1 MIMASQKQ
9 GGASIFFVLVF
20 LIALGLIATVG
31 LRLFPVYMENYKVKT
46 ALESLHEDT
55 SLVHA
60 PSMMIR
66 KRIMRRLDINDVK
79 RVEAKDIA
87 VKDTPS
93 GRIVTI
99 KYEARVPVFLNLDAV
114 AKFSAQTEV
123 ASH

>member
-1 MIMASQKQ
+1 M
-9 GGASIFFVLVF
+9 FFVLVL
-20 LIALGLIATVG
+20 LIALGLVVTVG

-55 SLVHA
+55 SLAHA
-60 PSMMIR
+60 PTMMVR

-79 RVEAKDIA
+79 SVKAKDIA
-87 VKDTPS
+87 VQDTPS

-99 KYEARVPVFLNLDAV
+99 KYEARVPVISNLDAV